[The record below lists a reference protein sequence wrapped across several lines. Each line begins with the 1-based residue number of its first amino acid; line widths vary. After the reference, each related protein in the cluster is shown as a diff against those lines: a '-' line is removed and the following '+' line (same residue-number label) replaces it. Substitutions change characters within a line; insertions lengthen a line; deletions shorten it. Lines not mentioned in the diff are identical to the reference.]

1 MIISDRSPDSKRAA
15 LSEALRAGRLLQLP
29 GAYNPLVAMVVEQSG
44 FDGVYVSG
52 AVMANSIGLPD
63 IGMTTL
69 TEVSQ
74 AAAAIARVTSLP
86 TIMDID
92 TGFGETMSVARTIKE
107 LTYLGLAGC
116 HIEDQVNP
124 KRCGHLDNKE
134 LVAVADMVK
143 KVRAAADAK
152 TDSNFLL
159 IARTDA
165 RGVEGLDAAIDRAKA
180 YVDAGADAIFP
191 EAMTNEAEFEAFRKA
206 IHVPLLANMTEF
218 GKSKLLTKT
227 QLENLGYNL
236 VIYPVTTQRLAM
248 YAVEQG
254 LQAIKR
260 DGTQEA
266 ILSQMQTRSRLY
278 EVLGYEDYNTYDSS
292 LYNFKLHRDQ

>member
-1 MIISDRSPDSKRAA
+1 MIVNETPSSQKRKVLKEA
-15 LSEALRAGRLLQLP
+15 LSSGKLLQFP
-29 GAYNPLVAMVVEQSG
+29 GAYNPMVAMLIEQTG

-52 AVMANSIGLPD
+52 AVMANSLGLPD

-74 AAAAIARVTSLP
+74 TASSIARVTSLP

-107 LTYLGLAGC
+107 LTFLGLSGC

-134 LVAVADMVK
+134 LVSVSAMVQ
-143 KVRAAADAK
+143 KVKAAADAK
-152 TDSNFLL
+152 SDPNFLL

-165 RGVEGLDAAIDRAKA
+165 RGVEGLEKAIDRAKA
-180 YVDAGADAIFP
+180 YVDAGADMIFP
-191 EAMTNEAEFEAFRKA
+191 EAMKNESEFEAFRKA
-206 IHVPLLANMTEF
+206 VDIPLLANMTEF
-218 GKSKLLTKT
+218 GKSRLLSKT
-227 QLENLGYNL
+227 ELENLGFNM

-248 YAVEQG
+248 FAVESG
-254 LQAIKR
+254 LNQIKAS
-260 DGTQEA
+260 GTQEG
-266 ILSQMQTRSRLY
+266 LLDNMQTRKRLY
-278 EVLGYEDYNTYDSS
+278 EVLKYEDYNTYDSS
-292 LYNFKLHRDQ
+292 LYNFEI